1 MISTDSISA
10 KIASEPTWFAGKL
23 GEYVS
28 NQPVVAREQIA
39 GFQNTAREWA
49 IRIDA
54 WRLSISENDAAWHP
68 VLPAISNPVVPV
80 FFYLFG
86 QGWDSRIRQASNR
99 VELGELGEE
108 KPSRIA
114 FLKVLEEGFVMPL
127 GLVGSGFEQAL
138 KVVAEREKV
147 VLKAIEI
154 RARFDISQRQIREWA
169 KDNRRPY
176 IQPVEGKKGYYR
188 IEPNHSE
195 LRSHEKKEPE

>member
-1 MISTDSISA
+1 MISADSISA
-10 KIASEPTWFAGKL
+10 KIGSEPAWFAGKL

-54 WRLSISENDAAWHP
+54 WRHSISENDAAWHP

-99 VELGELGEE
+99 VELDELGEE

-114 FLKVLEEGFVMPL
+114 FLKVLEEDFVMPL

-138 KVVAEREKV
+138 KVVVERKEI
-147 VLKAIEI
+147 VLKSNEI
-154 RARFDISQRQIREWA
+154 RERFRISEKQIRDWG
-169 KDNRRPY
+169 KDPQRSCIEPA
-176 IQPVEGKKGYYR
+176 GKKGFYTVM
-188 IEPNHSE
+188 PNHPE
-195 LRSHEKKEPE
+195 LLPLKK